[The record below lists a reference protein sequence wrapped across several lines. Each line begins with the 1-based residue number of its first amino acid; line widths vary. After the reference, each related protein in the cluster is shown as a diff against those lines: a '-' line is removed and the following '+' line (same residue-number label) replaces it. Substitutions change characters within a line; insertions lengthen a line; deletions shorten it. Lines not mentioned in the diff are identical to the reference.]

1 MVRRIAVRILVRAA
15 LLAATLVV
23 PLRAQVAVPEVLKPE
38 NRTVSNSR
46 QFTVFGGTR
55 DQRSALVRRGDE
67 LKSALQRELQDSDA
81 WKTPILIILN
91 PGDGVR
97 VRQSPVLVQVFDG
110 EEAGRKIQIDVAPG
124 AVDDAGAIDR
134 GILRALLL
142 ERSLREQKFEGGRF
156 IEPPDWL
163 SAAMAAALGREA
175 GRDASLYAGLLE
187 AKTMPRLD
195 RFLRQNGA
203 TFRGRARDLH
213 AAQSLAL
220 YNSLLE
226 LPDGRRKIVANLTL
240 ATPARDPLQ
249 RFAQTWPDLANDPP
263 KLARQWALAVARLST
278 PKKLEFLG
286 SEDTGKK
293 LRQILRGLDSSADGE
308 ASPEVLLA
316 LSRKE
321 DGRFRLAQA
330 AQETQMLA
338 FRSHPLYAPLV
349 DEYQVMLDNLA
360 RNRRRGFETR
370 FYEAEDLRA
379 ALDDRTGEITDF
391 MNWYQAND
399 PQAPLL
405 PETVTLTAPPEKT
418 ARRNDAI
425 SRYLDSVEQR
435 GW

>member
-1 MVRRIAVRILVRAA
+1 MVRRIAVRTFLRASV
-15 LLAATLVV
+15 LAVLLVV
-23 PLRAQVAVPEVLKPE
+23 PLEAQVVVPEILKPE
-38 NRTVSNSR
+38 NRTPSNSR
-46 QFTVFGGTR
+46 QFTVFGGTAG
-55 DQRSALVRRGDE
+55 QRSALARRGDE
-67 LKSALQRELQDSDA
+67 LKSALDRELQGSEA

-91 PGDGVR
+91 PGDGMR
-97 VRQSPVLVQVFDG
+97 VRQSPVFVQVFDG
-110 EEAGRKIQIDVAPG
+110 EEAGAKIQIDVAPG
-124 AVDDAGAIDR
+124 AVDDSAAIDR

-156 IEPPDWL
+156 IEPPEWL

-175 GRDASLYAGLLE
+175 KRDASLYAALLE
-187 AKTMPRLD
+187 AKAMPRLD
-195 RFLRQNGA
+195 RFLRQNG
-203 TFRGRARDLH
+203 TTLRGRARELY

-226 LPDGRRKIVANLTL
+226 LPDGRGKILANLTL
-240 ATPARDPLQ
+240 ASPARDPLQ

-286 SEDTGKK
+286 SEETGKK
-293 LRQILRGLDSSADGE
+293 LTQILRGLDASADGE
-308 ASPEVLLA
+308 ASPEILLA

-321 DGRFRLAQA
+321 EGRFRLAQA
-330 AQETQMLA
+330 ARETQMLA

-349 DEYQVMLDNLA
+349 DEYHVMLDNLA

-370 FYEAEDLRA
+370 FTEAEDLRA

-405 PETVTLTAPPEKT
+405 PETLTLTAPPAKA

>member
-1 MVRRIAVRILVRAA
+1 VSLAAISIAVV
-15 LLAATLVV
+15 
-23 PLRAQVAVPEVLKPE
+23 RAQVVVPEVLKPE

-55 DQRSALVRRGDE
+55 DQRSTLVRLGEE
-67 LKSALQRELQDSDA
+67 LKSSLDQELQGSGS

-97 VRQSPVLVQVFDG
+97 MRQSPVLVQVFDG
-110 EEAGRKIQIDVAPG
+110 EEAGAKIQIDVAPG
-124 AVDDAGAIDR
+124 ALDDAAAIDR

-142 ERSLREQKFEGGRF
+142 EMSLREQEFKDGRF
-156 IEPPDWL
+156 IEHPVWL
-163 SAAMAAALGREA
+163 SAAMGAALGREA
-175 GRDASLYAGLLE
+175 KRDASLYAALLE

-195 RFLRQNGA
+195 RFLRQNG
-203 TFRGRARDLH
+203 TNLRGRARELY

-226 LPDGRRKIVANLTL
+226 LPGGRGKILANLTL
-240 ATPARDPLQ
+240 ASPARDPLQ
-249 RFAQTWPDLANDPP
+249 RFAQTWPELADDPP

-278 PKKLEFLG
+278 PQKLEFFG
-286 SEDTGKK
+286 SEETGKK
-293 LRQILRGLDSSADGE
+293 LRQILRGLDSSAGGE

-330 AQETQMLA
+330 AQEVQRLA

-349 DEYQVMLDNLA
+349 EEYRLMLDNLA

-370 FYEAEDLRA
+370 FYEAEDLRT

-405 PETVTLTAPPEKT
+405 PEAVTLTVPPERT

>member
-1 MVRRIAVRILVRAA
+1 MLPAI
-15 LLAATLVV
+15 LLAASSPAQVV
-23 PLRAQVAVPEVLKPE
+23 PDLLKPE

-55 DQRSALVRRGDE
+55 DQRSGLVRRADE
-67 LKSALQRELQDSDA
+67 LKQALQRELQDSDS
-81 WKTPILIILN
+81 WKTPILIILT

-97 VRQSPVLVQVFDG
+97 LRQSPVLVQVFDT
-110 EEAGRKIQIDVAPG
+110 EEAGKKIQVDIAPG
-124 AVDDAGAIDR
+124 TLADAAAVDR

-142 ERSLREQKFEGGRF
+142 ERSLRQQKFEGDRF

-163 SAAMAAALGREA
+163 SSALAVALGREA
-175 GRDASLYAGLLE
+175 TRDASLYASLLE
-187 AKTMPRLD
+187 AKTMPRLE
-195 RFLRQNGA
+195 RFLHQNAA
-203 TFRGRARDLH
+203 TLRGRARDLH

-226 LPDGRRKIVANLTL
+226 LPDGRRKVVENLTL
-240 ATPARDPLQ
+240 VQPARDPME

-293 LRQILRGLDSSADGE
+293 LQQILRGIDASADGE
-308 ASPEVLLA
+308 ASAEVLLA

-330 AQETQMLA
+330 AQETQQLA
-338 FRSHPLYAPLV
+338 FRSNPLYAPLV
-349 DEYQVMLDNLA
+349 EEYHLMLDNLA
-360 RNRRRGFETR
+360 RNRRRGFENR
-370 FYEAEDLRA
+370 FYEAEDLRG

-391 MNWYQAND
+391 MNWYQANAS
-399 PQAPLL
+399 QAPLSAADVVIT
-405 PETVTLTAPPEKT
+405 PPPEKT
-418 ARRNDAI
+418 PRRNDAV